1 MLFDFADTSNQ
12 NVYKLLVATIG
23 PRPIAWVTTKDVDGT
38 LNAAPFSFFN
48 AMSGEPPV
56 LAFGIG
62 GRAPGDVK
70 DTGGNIRRT
79 GQYVINLCSFSLA
92 EQMNIT
98 AIDFSKDVNELAEA
112 GLTTAPSSRVQPP
125 RIAESPV
132 SFECERLVIVEV
144 GIDRGVVL
152 GSVLAIHI
160 RDEFVLD
167 PERCYV
173 DTPKLDLIGR
183 MHGGGWYAR
192 TTDRFDMPR
201 IPVEAW
207 PLRAPAEKQ
216 AAE

>member
-48 AMSGEPPV
+48 AMSGNPPV

-79 GQYVINLCSFSLA
+79 GQYVINLCSFALA

-98 AIDFSKDVNELAEA
+98 AIDFEKEVNELSEA
-112 GLTTAPSSRVQPP
+112 GLTTAPSSRVKPP

-144 GIDRGVVL
+144 GVDRAVILGKVV
-152 GSVLAIHI
+152 AIHVA
-160 RDEFVLD
+160 DEFVLD
-167 PERCYV
+167 KDRCYI

-183 MHGGGWYAR
+183 MHGRGWYAR

-201 IPVEAW
+201 IDVADW
-207 PLRAPAEKQ
+207 PLRAK